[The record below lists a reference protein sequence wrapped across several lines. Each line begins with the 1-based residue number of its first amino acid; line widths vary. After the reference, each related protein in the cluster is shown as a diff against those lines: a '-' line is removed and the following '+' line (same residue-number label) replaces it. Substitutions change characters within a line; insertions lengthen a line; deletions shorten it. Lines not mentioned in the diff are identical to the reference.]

1 MAYIRGDIVF
11 TDWRTVKLNSVE
23 EIRLSTFLKKL
34 DRNYKNDNY
43 SVYYYE
49 GEKKFIITYNG
60 YDYEVILPTKSKE
73 KLLNGEYTPLVY
85 KLLYLSLIEKE
96 YKRQKEMKEANEE
109 KLSRI
114 KDSFYEELESLDDYR
129 LYLDSLER
137 DYKKAKTKDERD
149 VINTKK
155 DYVCEKIK
163 ELQREESQKENNP
176 LNLRFHVNRFIYNL
190 LSQARLLNDKE
201 RVRVGNIL
209 KGIILDYK
217 KNVSEYYSDDNK
229 LKLGNPLLSLD
240 ILGRIVDVEFLV
252 EKLMAK
258 YKVSS
263 VINPQLFNIVSDLQQ
278 SVGKGEK

>member
-60 YDYEVILPTKSKE
+60 YNYEVILPTKSKE

-114 KDSFYEELESLDDYR
+114 RESFYEELESLDDYR
-129 LYLDSLER
+129 LYLDSLEK

-163 ELQREESQKENNP
+163 ELQKEEYQKQNNP

-190 LSQARLLNDKE
+190 LCQARLLNDKD

-209 KGIILDYK
+209 RGIILDYK

-252 EKLMAK
+252 EKLMSK
-258 YKVSS
+258 NKVSS
-263 VINPQLFNIVSDLQQ
+263 LINPQLFNVVSDLQQ